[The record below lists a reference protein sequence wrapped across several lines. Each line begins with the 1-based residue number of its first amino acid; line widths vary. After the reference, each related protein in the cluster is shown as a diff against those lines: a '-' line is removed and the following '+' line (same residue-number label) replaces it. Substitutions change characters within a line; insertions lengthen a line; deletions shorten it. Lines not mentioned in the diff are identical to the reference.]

1 MNTEHQLTFKIAA
14 FAALVEA
21 DQNRRAIEQ
30 GYDSDLTDAERMSR
44 FRLSTTVKPGHKY
57 TKVDIGDGGRYM
69 VENATGHIF
78 GIKGYGTIHRGHFY
92 GTLDTMNDWFWGNYY
107 PENKKAPL
115 ATQGGSSIPKLTKAP
130 AVAQVTHFNQP
141 DGAGV
146 SLHAPTGTPE
156 LPATIVA
163 LPDVQTLG
171 RDFMTGGVK
180 RNVVTVS
187 DSEQLEWAKGKIADG
202 IQEWWILAKKAG
214 VSAVEFDQA
223 IEGFTRKA
231 VVGALTY

>member
-1 MNTEHQLTFKIAA
+1 MNTLAHKVAA
-14 FAALVEA
+14 FAALVEQH
-21 DQNRRAIEQ
+21 QNERAIEQ
-30 GYDSDLTDAERMSR
+30 HYGSDLTDDQRKER
-44 FRLSTTVKPGHKY
+44 FGLKVKIKPGNKY
-57 TKVDIGDGGRYM
+57 TKVNIGTGGRYM

-78 GIKGYGTIHRGHFY
+78 GIKGYGVIHRGHYY
-92 GTLDTMNDWFWGNYY
+92 GTLDTIHDWFWGNYY
-107 PENKKAPL
+107 PDNMKSALP
-115 ATQGGSSIPKLTKAP
+115 TQGSSGIPKLTKAP
-130 AVAQVTHFNQP
+130 VVAQVTHFNQP

-163 LPDVQTLG
+163 LPDVQTLS

-180 RNVVTVS
+180 RKVVTVS